1 MDKVTSLTSGKVYAR
16 KRINKKHSWG
26 DDKSAQTTFDH
37 ELKAL
42 LAVDRRHEHLIRI
55 CGTYSDKKYF
65 ALLLLPVAE
74 TDLRKYMEGGWPRTP
89 EERNRFRSFFGCL
102 LSTVSFLHD
111 VRLLHKDIKPENI
124 LLKSG
129 EPILTDFGT
138 AFDWSQSGQ
147 SMTRSNRK
155 DVVTPRYQ
163 SPEVASCGE
172 FHRSSDIWSLGV
184 VFLEMATVLLGQS
197 RSQMDEYLR
206 SKFTKMT
213 HIHANTNAAIHWL
226 EELQKGYHGEKVDCE
241 PLVWIREMLSRLPA
255 NRPTAMDLYHKTLSF
270 QDGKI
275 FCGRCCREFD
285 DDSSDSSEAST
296 EESAVDV
303 RDFRVFSK
311 KLSEDE
317 DGTNT
322 SIDSQSRMSIPG
334 EFPCDEAAIAQQ
346 SDCGTEFSMF
356 GTGSRIYPTTPD
368 SSLIDYS
375 PKPGQ
380 PAASETNRAQ
390 SPQLAMSSPNR
401 KKHSRSHRKVPSLEK
416 DSSLKV
422 DNHAPSAETKAQKFR
437 ARSSNNKHK
446 AASFLDRDIYI
457 RWLASL
463 PSKLA
468 SRPQLLRSRSKDV
481 EGQCMRQGLS
491 IEKKRM
497 EHFLTSLPEEGDLY
511 DDQVDTERPLN
522 DPMQMLPRRSNT
534 SPDFMHTGIKRSSSQ
549 NDLHETAASSR
560 LLLDESDQEHFAS
573 ATPRLVHY
581 PSDGNL
587 REAAENSPESFVE
600 VIRRFKRCASIDQ
613 RCVAIPN
620 FHIEQSPEN
629 DFTAARLSPPPLTEN
644 DLVGLSADV
653 QDFQG
658 DNATL
663 IPSRES
669 SSHVSAI
676 LPSSLGPQDNLCE
689 TSGQPPLK
697 SATQE
702 PPPQQP
708 SSMVSSEES
717 KASTKNSPLVSKD
730 KTSIC
735 KCAQCSSKSTLVSSD
750 KPLSLGKFIAQVPK
764 IRPKRNRESATIIME
779 RTLAN
784 KASVAPTS
792 VMSANTRAMISHSSP
807 LMKWNDHWY
816 DYLCH
821 FVTRGR
827 VAAVREL
834 LSQGCNP
841 GTAKRPRRPPVLRAI
856 QGETDKHIKCLWA
869 LVDYGTDV
877 KAISPSN
884 GRTYLHYAIERK
896 PWSGYST
903 AIYILLMKGTDPNKR
918 DYGND
923 LPLLMLLTGAGVLPD
938 AKRDALYLLLAPN
951 FQTKLDVT
959 VPASMDNPLH
969 LSVRHKDAYA
979 TDAIL
984 AKMKESG
991 EIQILDACNGS
1002 GFSPLLLAFTI
1013 FSLRNDAD
1021 DELDIVRSLLE
1032 AGSNPNAQDETKGD
1046 TPLHL
1051 AIRGK
1056 MSIAFEL
1063 LCKHKA
1069 IPIIKNKSDMS
1080 VTQEIRKLRLAHQ
1093 SDKWYTWA
1101 ARRLGS
1107 RLTDSDFIPEEVQVW
1122 LAEDPITAP
1131 STTAGIGIA
1140 GMTTGPKS

>member
-1 MDKVTSLTSGKVYAR
+1 VDKVTSLSSGKVYAR
-16 KRINKKHSWG
+16 KRINKKWSWG
-26 DDKSAQTTFDH
+26 DDKSAQTTYDR

-42 LAVDRRHEHLIRI
+42 SAVNRRHEHLIRI

-74 TDLRKYMEGGWPRTP
+74 TDLKKYMDGGGPQIP

-111 VRLLHKDIKPENI
+111 VQLLHKDIKPENI
-124 LLKSG
+124 LLKNG
-129 EPILTDFGT
+129 EPVLTDFGT

-184 VFLEMATVLLGQS
+184 VFLDMVTILLGQS

-206 SKFTKMT
+206 SKFTKMIE
-213 HIHANTNAAIHWL
+213 IHANTNAAIHWL
-226 EELQKGYHGEKVDCE
+226 EELQKGYRGDKVDCE
-241 PLVWIREMLSRLPA
+241 PLVWIPEMLSRLPA
-255 NRPTAMDLYHKTLSF
+255 NRPSAVDLYHKTLSF

-296 EESAVDV
+296 EETAVDV
-303 RDFRVFSK
+303 RDFRVFSEN
-311 KLSEDE
+311 LLGE
-317 DGTNT
+317 DGINR
-322 SIDSQSRMSIPG
+322 SIDPQSRISIPG
-334 EFPCDEAAIAQQ
+334 EFPCDEAAIVQHIVQQ
-346 SDCGTEFSMF
+346 SDFGTEFSMF
-356 GTGSRIYPTTPD
+356 GTSTRIYPTTPD

-375 PKPGQ
+375 PEPGQ
-380 PAASETNRAQ
+380 PAASGPIRAQ
-390 SPQLAMSSPNR
+390 SPQLDMSSPDR
-401 KKHSRSHRKVPSLEK
+401 KKYSRSHRKVSSLDK

-422 DNHAPSAETKAQKFR
+422 DNPGSSAETKAQRVR
-437 ARSSNNKHK
+437 ARSSNNKQK
-446 AASFLDRDIYI
+446 AGSFLERDIYI

-468 SRPQLLRSRSKDV
+468 FRPQLLRSRSKDV
-481 EGQCMRQGLS
+481 EHHRMRQGLS
-491 IEKKRM
+491 IEEKRM

-511 DDQVDTERPLN
+511 DDQVDTERPPS
-522 DPMQMLPRRSNT
+522 DPTQMLPRRSNT
-534 SPDFMHTGIKRSSSQ
+534 SPDFTHTGIKRSSSQ
-549 NDLHETAASSR
+549 NDLHETAASSA
-560 LLLDESDQEHFAS
+560 LLQDESDQDHFTS
-573 ATPRLVHY
+573 ANPRLVHY

-587 REAAENSPESFVE
+587 REAAENSSESFVE
-600 VIRRFKRCASIDQ
+600 VIRRFKRVAPIDL
-613 RCVAIPN
+613 RCMAISN
-620 FHIEQSPEN
+620 CHTEQSPEYGL
-629 DFTAARLSPPPLTEN
+629 TAVRSSPPPPTEQGPVE
-644 DLVGLSADV
+644 LRADV
-653 QDFQG
+653 QDFPG
-658 DNATL
+658 DDAIL
-663 IPSRES
+663 IPLRES
-669 SSHVSAI
+669 LPHVLAI
-676 LPSSLGPQDNLCE
+676 LPSLLGPQDNLRE
-689 TSGQPPLK
+689 MSGQPPLQ
-697 SATQE
+697 SATQI
-702 PPPQQP
+702 PPTPQP

-717 KASTKNSPLVSKD
+717 KASTNNSPLISKNE
-730 KTSIC
+730 TS
-735 KCAQCSSKSTLVSSD
+735 KCAQPSSESTLVSSD

-764 IRPKRNRESATIIME
+764 TRPKRNRESATIIME

-784 KASVAPTS
+784 KASVAPTT
-792 VMSANTRAMISHSSP
+792 VMSANTRAMISPSSP
-807 LMKWNDHWY
+807 LMRWNDHCY

-821 FVTRGR
+821 FVTRGG
-827 VAAVREL
+827 VAAVRTL

-869 LVDYGTDV
+869 LVSYGTDM
-877 KAISPSN
+877 KAITPSN

-903 AIYILLMKGTDPNKR
+903 AIYILLMMGTDPNKR
-918 DYGND
+918 DYCND

-951 FQTKLDVT
+951 FETKLDVK

-991 EIQILDACNGS
+991 ETQILDACNGS

-1056 MSIAFEL
+1056 MSVALEL

-1069 IPIIKNKSDMS
+1069 NATIKNKSDLS

-1093 SDKWYTWA
+1093 LDKWYTWA
-1101 ARRLGS
+1101 ARRMGS
-1107 RLTDSDFIPEEVQVW
+1107 RLTDSDFIPEEVVAW
-1122 LAEDPITAP
+1122 LAEDPVTAP
-1131 STTAGIGIA
+1131 STTAGIAGLPPGI
-1140 GMTTGPKS
+1140 KS